1 MSELLK
7 WFDEN
12 KDRIHEIFKTL
23 HSMPEPGFNEF
34 KTSDFLAGELGHC
47 GYEVRRDFAG
57 TAVLGVKRGRET
69 GPCVC
74 LRGEMD
80 ALTFTIDGETRHIHA
95 CGHDANCT
103 EVLSAAIAAAETG
116 FPERGTLIILFQP
129 CEEGMKGAKA
139 VIESGALTGVD
150 YMFATHL
157 RPAAEMRRGACPA
170 VLHGAMTLAEL
181 KVHGKSAHGA
191 RPHEGVNAAIAA
203 ARIVDGVSRVDT
215 SGGAPCSMK
224 ATRIITGDGSLNI
237 IPAECCVYF
246 DMRAQTNERMDA
258 LKARLSEIAQ
268 TAAGEMGAA
277 VELSY
282 IGGVPAAIPSKEAE
296 EHARTAIMRVFG
308 AALYH
313 PPITTAGGEDFH
325 YYPLLMPGVRTTV
338 FGFGADMKD
347 GLHNPNM
354 SFDDS
359 ILPTA
364 AKTLAAA
371 VEDILK

>member
-12 KDRIHEIFKTL
+12 EERIYGIFNTL
-23 HSMPEPGFNEF
+23 HGIPEPGFEE
-34 KTSDFLAGELGHC
+34 KQTSAFLAGELERC
-47 GYEVRRDFAG
+47 GYEVHRDFAG
-57 TAVLGVKRGRET
+57 TAVLGIKRGREA
-69 GPCVC
+69 GACVC

-80 ALTFTIDGETRHIHA
+80 ALTFTIDGEKKHIHA

-116 FPERGTLIILFQP
+116 FPEKGTLMILFQP

-139 VIESGALTGVD
+139 VIESGVLAGVD

-157 RPAAEMRRGACPA
+157 RPAGEIRRGACPA

-191 RPHEGVNAAIAA
+191 RPHEGVNAVIAA
-203 ARIVDGVSRVDT
+203 ARIVDAVSRVDT
-215 SGGAPCSMK
+215 SGNVPCSMK
-224 ATRIITGDGSLNI
+224 ATRFTTGEGSLNI
-237 IPAECCVYF
+237 IPAESYVYF
-246 DMRAQTNERMDA
+246 DMRAQTNERMDW
-258 LKARLSEIAQ
+258 LKAQLREITKQ
-268 TAAGEMGAA
+268 VSDDMGASA
-277 VELSY
+277 ELTFM
-282 IGGVPAAIPSKEAE
+282 GGVPAAIPSVEAE
-296 EHARTAIMRVFG
+296 EYAKAAILRVFG
-308 AALYH
+308 EELYC

-325 YYPLLMPGVRTTV
+325 YYPLMIPGVRTTV
-338 FGFGADMKD
+338 FGFGADLKE

-354 SFDDS
+354 SFDHS
-359 ILPTA
+359 ILPYA